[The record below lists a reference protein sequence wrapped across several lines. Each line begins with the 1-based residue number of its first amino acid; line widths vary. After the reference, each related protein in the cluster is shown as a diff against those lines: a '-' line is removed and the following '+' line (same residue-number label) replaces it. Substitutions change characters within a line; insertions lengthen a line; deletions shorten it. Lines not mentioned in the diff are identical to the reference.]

1 MIFRKTKN
9 KMKKLLKKY
18 LPLWIIL
25 GSFLITIM
33 LINAKPS
40 YITNIQKFVPP
51 AVETQLVIPQQ
62 YQVKIKSQGTVTPR
76 TEIQLMPEVTGKIEK
91 VSPKLQNGAKFEKSD
106 PLIYLEKRDF
116 ELILIAAESSLSQ
129 ARVNYKREKAESEL
143 AAKEWEKING
153 GQASDLTLRKPQ
165 LSQAKAILAAAAA
178 GYEQAERN
186 LDRTIIRA
194 PFKGRVR
201 QKMVDVGM
209 VVSPGLAIAQLYAT
223 DYVEIS
229 LPIAEQ
235 DLVFLGIPLDG
246 SPIKKSSQPYVEL
259 FTEFGG
265 QQLSWNGTVV
275 RSSAEIDPKTR
286 MLSVIAQVSDPYQ
299 KTSNTLPLKVGI
311 FVKAAIKGQVFN
323 DIVKIPRHTVRDNK
337 VWVVNQEGI
346 LDQKQIQI
354 LRYEDDS
361 ALVIKGLDVSDSVL
375 LTRLAVLVKGMQLK
389 KN

>member
-1 MIFRKTKN
+1 
-9 KMKKLLKKY
+9 MKKLLKKY
-18 LPLWIIL
+18 LPLWIII
-25 GSFLITIM
+25 GSLLIATMMIS
-33 LINAKPS
+33 ARPRAVS
-40 YITNIQKFVPP
+40 NIQKFVPP
-51 AVETQLVIPQQ
+51 AVETQVVIPQQ
-62 YQVKIKSQGTVTPR
+62 YQVKIESQGTVTPR
-76 TEIQLMPEVTGKIEK
+76 TEIQLMTEISGKIQK
-91 VSPKLQNGAKFEKSD
+91 VSSQLQTGAKFEKDD
-106 PLIYLEKRDF
+106 PLIFLEKRDF
-116 ELILIAAESSLSQ
+116 ELSLIAAESSLSQ
-129 ARVNYKREKAESEL
+129 ARVNYEREKAESEL
-143 AAKEWEKING
+143 AGKEWKKING
-153 GQASDLTLRKPQ
+153 GKASDLTLRKPQ
-165 LSQAKAILAAAAA
+165 LLQAKAILAAAEAV
-178 GYEQAERN
+178 YEQAERN

-201 QKMVDVGM
+201 KKMVDVGM
-209 VVSPGLAIAQLYAT
+209 VVSPSIAIAQIYAT

-235 DLVFLGIPLDG
+235 DLAFLGIPLDG
-246 SPIKKSSQPYVEL
+246 RVIKKSSQPYVEL
-259 FTEFGG
+259 FTDFGG
-265 QQLSWNGTVV
+265 QQLSWSGTII
-275 RSSAEIDPKTR
+275 RSSAEIDSKTR
-286 MLSVIAQVSDPYQ
+286 MLSVIAQVSDPYR

>member
-1 MIFRKTKN
+1 MIFQKTEN

-25 GSFLITIM
+25 GSFLITTM
-33 LINAKPS
+33 MINAKPS
-40 YITNIQKFVPP
+40 AIVNVQKFIPP

-62 YQVKIKSQGTVTPR
+62 YQVKIESQGTVKPR
-76 TEIQLMPEVTGKIEK
+76 TEIQLMPEITGKIQE
-91 VSPKLQNGAKFEKSD
+91 VSLKLQNGAKFEKND
-106 PLIYLEKRDF
+106 PLIYLDKRDF
-116 ELILIAAESSLSQ
+116 ELALITAESLLSQ
-129 ARVNYKREKAESEL
+129 AHVNYEREKAESEL

-153 GQASDLTLRKPQ
+153 GKASDLTLRKPQ

-186 LDRTIIRA
+186 LDRTIVRA

-209 VVSPGLAIAQLYAT
+209 VISPGLAIAQIYAT

-235 DLVFLGIPLDG
+235 DLAFLGIPLDG
-246 SPIKKSSQPYVEL
+246 SPIKQSSQPKVQF

-311 FVKAAIKGQVFN
+311 FVKAAIKGLTFN
-323 DIVKIPRHTVRDNK
+323 GIVKIPRYTVRDSK
-337 VWVVNQEGI
+337 VWVVNKEGI
-346 LDQKQIQI
+346 LDQKQIEI

-361 ALVIKGLDVSDSVL
+361 ALVIRGLDISDSVL
-375 LTRLAVLVKGMQLK
+375 LTRLAVLVKGMQLT

>member
-1 MIFRKTKN
+1 MFQKIEE
-9 KMKKLLKKY
+9 KMNNLLKKY

-25 GSFLITIM
+25 GSFLIATMMIS
-33 LINAKPS
+33 AKPAA
-40 YITNIQKFVPP
+40 IANVQKFVPP
-51 AVETQLVIPQQ
+51 RVQTQVVIPQQ
-62 YQVKIKSQGTVTPR
+62 YQVKIQSQGTVIPR
-76 TEIQLMPEVTGKIEK
+76 TEIQLMPEITGKILK
-91 VSPKLQNGAKFEKSD
+91 VSPKLQTGAKFEKGD

-116 ELILIAAESSLSQ
+116 ELSLITAESSLSQ
-129 ARVNYKREKAESEL
+129 ARVNYEREKAESEL
-143 AAKEWEKING
+143 AANEWEKING
-153 GQASDLTLRKPQ
+153 GRASDLTLRKPQ
-165 LSQAKAILAAAAA
+165 LSQAKAILAAAEAL
-178 GYEQAERN
+178 YEQAERN

-209 VVSPGLAIAQLYAT
+209 VLSQGLAIAQIYAT

-246 SPIKKSSQPYVEL
+246 SFIEENYQPYVEL

-265 QQLSWNGTVV
+265 QELSWNGKVV
-275 RSSAEIDPKTR
+275 RSSAEIDSKTR

-299 KTSNTLPLKVGI
+299 KTTNTLPLKVGI
-311 FVKAAIKGQVFN
+311 FVKAAIKGRTFN
-323 DIVKIPRHTVRDNK
+323 NIVKIPRYTVRDNK

-346 LDQKQIQI
+346 LDQKEIQI

-361 ALVIKGLDVSDSVL
+361 ALVSRGLDVSDSVL
-375 LTRLAVLVKGMQLK
+375 LTRLAVLVKGMKLK